1 MHKKRRCCLRN
12 KVSQGEIL
20 SSIEIATSKCDNCDY
35 KTQRKSDLRM
45 HKARR
50 SCLRNKVTTC
60 RNSDINK
67 NKEMV
72 TASNSPLVENDM
84 LDSTIEDLMREVND
98 QQPRV
103 QLGQVGYVDQDQD
116 NGEGSL
122 EGVSENN
129 QSLVVCG
136 FVSTPSGKVS
146 VVRPIN
152 KMQKVES
159 HESGLAKL
167 RKLTPRLFKRDI
179 TLSTVIE
186 ATRLP
191 PPMVFMWI
199 QALQLSLPPE

>member
-84 LDSTIEDLMREVND
+84 LDSTIEDLMKEVNE

-103 QLGQVGYVDQDQD
+103 QLGQIGDVDQVHDI
-116 NGEGSL
+116 G
-122 EGVSENN
+122 GVSEKN

-136 FVSTPSGKVS
+136 FVSTLSGKVS
-146 VVRPIN
+146 VVRPIK
-152 KMQKVES
+152 KMQRAES

-179 TLSTVIE
+179 TLSKVIE

-191 PPMVFMWI
+191 PPMVFMRI